1 MTNRIIYLDVIRIV
15 AILLV
20 VACHCFGDVSDVS
33 PKLIS
38 LLTYIEM
45 PCIGLFLAISGALV
59 LPVKQSTGSFLKKRL
74 KKIVIPTLFWF
85 PTYLILG
92 NNLTVNN
99 LIGGGFHPVGSG
111 ILWFVYTIIGL
122 YLVSPIISPWLER
135 VSQNVL
141 LIYLLIWAVTLCFPI
156 LDNWINTD
164 RSYAGWTYY
173 LSGYIGYYV
182 LGFYLRKYDIKFTF
196 AGLLYFVLLCIM
208 IVAKTKFPEIELYSE
223 SWYLSIFGASGVVFY
238 WSFLKYLTKKYIPC
252 RLNNSIAAISN
263 LVFGIYFIHIGL
275 VKYITPEIY
284 IGGFSYLSIY
294 LIRVAITFFSA
305 LLISR
310 LISLLPFSNYLI
322 GFQNKKK

>member
-15 AILLV
+15 AMLLV

-59 LPVKQSTGSFLKKRL
+59 LPVKQSTGSFLKRRL
-74 KKIVIPTLFWF
+74 KKIVVPAIFWSL
-85 PTYLILG
+85 TYLILSRG
-92 NNLTVNN
+92 LTVNN
-99 LIGGGFHPVGSG
+99 LIGGWFHPVGSG

-135 VSQNVL
+135 VSQKVL
-141 LIYLLIWAVTLCFPI
+141 LMYLFIWIITLCFPI

-164 RSYAGWTYY
+164 KSYAGWTYY

-182 LGFYLRKYDIKFTF
+182 LGFYLRKYDIKFKV
-196 AGLLYFVLLCIM
+196 AALLYFVLLCIM
-208 IVAKTKFPEIELYSE
+208 IVFKTKYPQIELYSE
-223 SWYLSIFGASGVVFY
+223 SWYLSIFGASGVLFY
-238 WSFLKYLTKKYIPC
+238 WSFLKYITEKFISC
-252 RLNNSIAAISN
+252 RLNNNIAAISN

-275 VKYITPEIY
+275 VKYITHEIY
-284 IGGFSYLSIY
+284 IGELSYLSIY
-294 LIRVAITFFSA
+294 LIRVAITFLSA
-305 LLISR
+305 LLISW

-322 GFQNKKK
+322 GFRNKKK